1 MALRLILAAQGGALL
16 AWVVGSLRIPSLTLG
31 IGAQPVMVID
41 ENGKVEP
48 SDWQL
53 R

>member
-1 MALRLILAAQGGALL
+1 
-16 AWVVGSLRIPSLTLG
+16 LRIPSLALG

-48 SDWQL
+48 FKSPHFQVA
-53 R
+53 

>member
-1 MALRLILAAQGGALL
+1 MALRLILATQGGALL
-16 AWVVGSLRIPSLTLG
+16 AWVVGSLLIPSLALG

-48 SDWQL
+48 SDRQL